1 MFDSF
6 GFPFAA
12 TQIMW
17 VGAIAH
23 MCYGMKKVAHWS
35 ETTSNGVWV
44 QFWRLVGR
52 HAEIYSLM
60 HSKKNICGFCL
71 SWFSDVG
78 SRTIFFNANHV
89 ESIDAYN
96 GWPVKYFEYWRNVFV
111 QLFLK
116 LILIR
121 LMNVYCIRVSLGLLC
136 LSVLITSF
144 EEKGLIVN

>member
-96 GWPVKYFEYWRNVFV
+96 GWPVKYFEYWRNVSV
-111 QLFLK
+111 QLFFK
-116 LILIR
+116 IDSYQINECILYTCITWFVVPKCTDYFFWR
-121 LMNVYCIRVSLGLLC
+121 KRTNV
-136 LSVLITSF
+136 
-144 EEKGLIVN
+144 N